1 MPTAISP
8 EDRLAAQTKLALRRL
23 ASAVA
28 VVTCRD
34 GETRHAMTATAVNG
48 MSMQPPS
55 MIVCVNR
62 SSSFHAAVSRA
73 DSFAINILHRGQ
85 AQISM
90 GCGGKVRGEDRFHS
104 AAWDEENG
112 VPILPDAQARIV
124 CAKQDRFD
132 YGSHTIFLGR
142 VTSVGIHG
150 EVDPLIY
157 VDGYY
162 TGLAADEFFRSAP
175 VTDRDALP
183 TRGLGRDAIDPID
196 ASLRRAGRDGTI
208 EEKAA

>member
-1 MPTAISP
+1 MPTAIP
-8 EDRLAAQTKLALRRL
+8 PDDPLAAETKLALRRL

-34 GETRHAMTATAVNG
+34 GERRHAMTATAVNA

-62 SSSFHAAVSRA
+62 STAFHAAISGA
-73 DSFAINILHRGQ
+73 DTFAINILHRGQ
-85 AQISM
+85 VQISM

-104 AAWDEENG
+104 AAWAEENG
-112 VPILPDAQARIV
+112 VPVLPDAQASIV
-124 CAKQDRFD
+124 CAKRDRFD

-150 EVDPLIY
+150 GVDPLIY
-157 VDGYY
+157 VDGHYA
-162 TGLAADEFFRSAP
+162 GLPADELSAP
-175 VTDRDALP
+175 
-183 TRGLGRDAIDPID
+183 
-196 ASLRRAGRDGTI
+196 LRSQMETLCQLVG
-208 EEKAA
+208 

>member
-1 MPTAISP
+1 MQVPLNDP
-8 EDRLAAQTKLALRRL
+8 LAAQTKLALRRL

-34 GETRHAMTATAVNG
+34 GETRHAMTATAVSA

-62 SSSFHAAVSRA
+62 STGFHAAISRA
-73 DSFAINILHRGQ
+73 RDFAINILHRRQ
-85 AQISM
+85 VEISA
-90 GCGGKVRGEDRFHS
+90 GCGGNARGEDRFGLGGWS
-104 AAWDEENG
+104 EENG
-112 VPILPDAQARIV
+112 VPVLPDAQARIV
-124 CAKQDRFD
+124 CSKEHRFD

-157 VDGYY
+157 VDGKY
-162 TGLAADEFFRSAP
+162 TC
-175 VTDRDALP
+175 LP
-183 TRGLGRDAIDPID
+183 PDAIAVPALQTEIEM
-196 ASLRRAGRDGTI
+196 LRQLAM
-208 EEKAA
+208 